1 MSAIDNKQLKAA
13 QAEAATATDTY
24 THVFK
29 KPFTYED
36 KTYEQL
42 TLDFGS
48 LTGRDFMAIDREVR
62 EREGRVPIVPVYDTS
77 FLMRIHGAGPD
88 RVREMAL
95 GNQEYG
101 HQDEAH
107 RQGRNMDALHRQCDL
122 DGISGAVRR
131 AENELPCERPAG
143 R

>member
-1 MSAIDNKQLKAA
+1 MSVIDNKQLKAA

-62 EREGRVPIVPVYDTS
+62 EREGRVPIVPVQLS
-77 FLMRIHGAGPD
+77 A
-88 RVREMAL
+88 ACC
-95 GNQEYG
+95 Q
-101 HQDEAH
+101 
-107 RQGRNMDALHRQCDL
+107 
-122 DGISGAVRR
+122 
-131 AENELPCERPAG
+131 
-143 R
+143 

>member
-1 MSAIDNKQLKAA
+1 MSAIDNKQLNAA
-13 QAEAATATDTY
+13 QVEAATSTDTY

-77 FLMRIHGAGPD
+77 FLMRMVCRASKEKIDYDTIVAAPFAEFNAIRD
-88 RVREMAL
+88 KARSFLLRTEM
-95 GNQEYG
+95 
-101 HQDEAH
+101 
-107 RQGRNMDALHRQCDL
+107 
-122 DGISGAVRR
+122 
-131 AENELPCERPAG
+131 
-143 R
+143 

>member
-77 FLMRIHGAGPD
+77 FLMRMNTVMAAFPVRALCGVQTRYRAG
-88 RVREMAL
+88 
-95 GNQEYG
+95 
-101 HQDEAH
+101 
-107 RQGRNMDALHRQCDL
+107 
-122 DGISGAVRR
+122 
-131 AENELPCERPAG
+131 CERLRPNPATG
-143 R
+143 TL

>member
-48 LTGRDFMAIDREVR
+48 LTGATSWRLTVR
-62 EREGRVPIVPVYDTS
+62 CASVKGVCPLCRCTTPVS
-77 FLMRIHGAGPD
+77 
-88 RVREMAL
+88 
-95 GNQEYG
+95 
-101 HQDEAH
+101 
-107 RQGRNMDALHRQCDL
+107 
-122 DGISGAVRR
+122 
-131 AENELPCERPAG
+131 
-143 R
+143 

>member
-77 FLMRIHGAGPD
+77 FLMRMVCRASKEKIDYDTIVAAPLQSST
-88 RVREMAL
+88 RSA
-95 GNQEYG
+95 
-101 HQDEAH
+101 
-107 RQGRNMDALHRQCDL
+107 
-122 DGISGAVRR
+122 IRR
-131 AENELPCERPAG
+131 AVFCCARRCNRPGLPVAA
-143 R
+143 

>member
-77 FLMRIHGAGPD
+77 
-88 RVREMAL
+88 
-95 GNQEYG
+95 
-101 HQDEAH
+101 
-107 RQGRNMDALHRQCDL
+107 C
-122 DGISGAVRR
+122 S
-131 AENELPCERPAG
+131 LPCGVPR
-143 R
+143 

>member
-77 FLMRIHGAGPD
+77 FLMRMSAAPARRKSTMTRLLLRRFQSSTRSAI
-88 RVREMAL
+88 
-95 GNQEYG
+95 
-101 HQDEAH
+101 
-107 RQGRNMDALHRQCDL
+107 
-122 DGISGAVRR
+122 RR
-131 AENELPCERPAG
+131 AVFCCARRCNRP
-143 R
+143 

>member
-77 FLMRIHGAGPD
+77 FLMRMVCRASKEKIDYDTFVSGLSMLSHLLSTSLLYRISFILS
-88 RVREMAL
+88 RVFFKIFL
-95 GNQEYG
+95 YF
-101 HQDEAH
+101 
-107 RQGRNMDALHRQCDL
+107 
-122 DGISGAVRR
+122 
-131 AENELPCERPAG
+131 
-143 R
+143 

>member
-48 LTGRDFMAIDREVR
+48 LTVR
-62 EREGRVPIVPVYDTS
+62 CASAKGVCPLCRCTTPVS
-77 FLMRIHGAGPD
+77 
-88 RVREMAL
+88 
-95 GNQEYG
+95 
-101 HQDEAH
+101 
-107 RQGRNMDALHRQCDL
+107 
-122 DGISGAVRR
+122 
-131 AENELPCERPAG
+131 
-143 R
+143 